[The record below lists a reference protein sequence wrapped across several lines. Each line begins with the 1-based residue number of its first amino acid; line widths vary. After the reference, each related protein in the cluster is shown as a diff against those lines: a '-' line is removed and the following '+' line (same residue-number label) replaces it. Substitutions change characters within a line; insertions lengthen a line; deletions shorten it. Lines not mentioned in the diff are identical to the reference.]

1 MSAKPTFEFGLVM
14 AGAISAGAYTAGV
27 VDFLIE
33 ALDAWEEARRLP
45 DYRGPQHRAL
55 LKVMSGASAGGM
67 TSAIAGVALQSVVQ
81 PVRNVDAPPPAG
93 YNRLYDAWV
102 RRIDVSYLLQTGDL
116 TVEGLSD
123 DEARSLWSCIAG
135 GQRRR
140 GEHGEGRERR
150 ERESHHCAH
159 VIVDIMLWAQ

>member
-1 MSAKPTFEFGLVM
+1 MPAKPTFEFGLVM

-81 PVRNVDAPPPAG
+81 PVRNVDAPPPFVLAMAIWEKDRG
-93 YNRLYDAWV
+93 A
-102 RRIDVSYLLQTGDL
+102 
-116 TVEGLSD
+116 
-123 DEARSLWSCIAG
+123 AR
-135 GQRRR
+135 
-140 GEHGEGRERR
+140 
-150 ERESHHCAH
+150 
-159 VIVDIMLWAQ
+159 VIVPVLVAVIWLTLLTFAAVEP